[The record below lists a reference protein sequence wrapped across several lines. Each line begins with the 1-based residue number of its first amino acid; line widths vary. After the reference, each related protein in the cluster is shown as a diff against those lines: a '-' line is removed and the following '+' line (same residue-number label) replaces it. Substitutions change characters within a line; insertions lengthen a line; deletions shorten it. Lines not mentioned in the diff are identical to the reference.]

1 MTTRAPIFLALVS
14 VQIFFGVH
22 YIAAKY
28 VMTEIPPLAWAT
40 LRSSGAAVLLMGYV
54 LLTRRELLPR
64 KPWDVASI
72 ALFSVFGVMINQIC
86 FVEGLVRTA
95 TAHSALII
103 TSIPVATLLLAILMR
118 RESAT
123 PRRLAGIGCS
133 MAGVLYLIGASGF
146 MLPSSFVTGDVLN
159 LVNAFS
165 FSFFLVIS
173 KPLLSRHS
181 SLAVTAQ
188 MLVFGAVGIAAVGGN
203 QLLSLDL
210 RSVSAGVWGAAL
222 LIVLFPT
229 VGAYILNAWALKR
242 VDSSTVALFIYLQPL
257 IASILAAL
265 LLSEPIGLESLVA
278 GALIFTGLGIAVTR
292 RTATGRAG
300 FAPAAV
306 STDIG
311 ASAPAPRR
319 DAGDPESSRRV

>member
-1 MTTRAPIFLALVS
+1 MTTRAPIFLALIA
-14 VQIFFGVH
+14 VQIFFGLH

-40 LRSSGAAVLLMGYV
+40 LRSSGAAALLMGYV
-54 LLTRRELLPR
+54 LLTRRGLLPR
-64 KPWDVASI
+64 KPRDVASI
-72 ALFSVFGVMINQIC
+72 AFYSLFGVIINQIC

-118 RESAT
+118 RERAT
-123 PRRLAGIGCS
+123 PLRLAGIGLS
-133 MAGVLYLIGASGF
+133 MSGVLYLIGASGL

-159 LVNAFS
+159 LANAFS

-173 KPLLSRHS
+173 KPILSRHS

-188 MLVFGAVGIAAVGGN
+188 MLVFGAAGIAAVGGS
-203 QLLSLDL
+203 QLASLDL
-210 RSVSAGVWGAAL
+210 RSVSAGVWATAV

-242 VDSSTVALFIYLQPL
+242 VESSTVALFIYLQPL
-257 IASILAAL
+257 IASVLAAWL
-265 LLSEPIGLESLVA
+265 LGEPIGAESLVA
-278 GALIFTGLGIAVTR
+278 GAMIFAGLSLAVTR
-292 RTATGRAG
+292 RSGPGRG
-300 FAPAAV
+300 RFAPDAIT
-306 STDIG
+306 TDIG
-311 ASAPAPRR
+311 PAVRDPRR
-319 DAGDPESSRRV
+319 DDGDPDGPRQV